1 MKFIC
6 ATLLL
11 LCNPIS
17 DLDYDYQKK
26 FTHQITECALDYNS
40 SIYPYHRI
48 PIILVQA
55 QAIQESN
62 WGRSRFAKEGNN
74 FFGIKEFD
82 LTEPHMKA
90 KERLDA
96 NWGLRKYNSMCD
108 SVEDYMNL
116 LSTSYKYKEFQELLL
131 LQWFENEVDLHA
143 LVDTLY
149 NYAENPNYR
158 DEVKKII
165 NKLEAK
171 GITNQVKK
179 KNTTW
184 KNLKNQVVCHLNQ
197 KIIW

>member
-1 MKFIC
+1 MWFVIPYSVHSVIC
-6 ATLLL
+6 YSIIHSFCDLL

-96 NWGLRKYNSMCD
+96 HWGLRKYNSMCD

-116 LSTSYKYKEFQELLL
+116 LSTSY
-131 LQWFENEVDLHA
+131 
-143 LVDTLY
+143 
-149 NYAENPNYR
+149 NYSGHPIECLMGCNGLRMRWIYM
-158 DEVKKII
+158 
-165 NKLEAK
+165 L
-171 GITNQVKK
+171 
-179 KNTTW
+179 
-184 KNLKNQVVCHLNQ
+184 
-197 KIIW
+197 

>member
-62 WGRSRFAKEGNN
+62 WCRIRFA
-74 FFGIKEFD
+74 
-82 LTEPHMKA
+82 
-90 KERLDA
+90 
-96 NWGLRKYNSMCD
+96 
-108 SVEDYMNL
+108 
-116 LSTSYKYKEFQELLL
+116 
-131 LQWFENEVDLHA
+131 
-143 LVDTLY
+143 
-149 NYAENPNYR
+149 
-158 DEVKKII
+158 
-165 NKLEAK
+165 
-171 GITNQVKK
+171 
-179 KNTTW
+179 
-184 KNLKNQVVCHLNQ
+184 
-197 KIIW
+197 

>member
-17 DLDYDYQKK
+17 DLEYDYQKK
-26 FTHQITECALDYNS
+26 FTQKITECALKYNALA
-40 SIYPYHRI
+40 YPYNRI
-48 PIILVQA
+48 PVILVQA

-62 WGRSRFAKEGNN
+62 WGRSRFAEEGNN
-74 FFGIKEFD
+74 FFGIKEFN

-96 NWGLRKYNSMCD
+96 HWGLRKYNSMCD

-158 DEVKKII
+158 DEVKQII
-165 NKLEAK
+165 NKLE
-171 GITNQVKK
+171 VK
-179 KNTTW
+179 
-184 KNLKNQVVCHLNQ
+184 
-197 KIIW
+197 

>member
-1 MKFIC
+1 M
-6 ATLLL
+6 
-11 LCNPIS
+11 S

-40 SIYPYHRI
+40 LVYPYHRI

-62 WGRSRFAKEGNN
+62 WGRSRFAREGNN

-90 KERLDA
+90 KERIDA
-96 NWGLRKYNSMCD
+96 HWGLRKYVSMCD

-116 LSTSYKYKEFQELLL
+116 LSTSYKYKAFQELLL
-131 LQWFENEVDLHA
+131 LQWFKNEVDLHA

-158 DEVKKII
+158 YEVKQII

-171 GITNQVKK
+171 
-179 KNTTW
+179 
-184 KNLKNQVVCHLNQ
+184 
-197 KIIW
+197 

>member
-11 LCNPIS
+11 LCNQVS

-48 PIILVQA
+48 PITLVKA

-96 NWGLRKYNSMCD
+96 HWGLRKYNSMCD

-158 DEVKKII
+158 DEVKQII
-165 NKLEAK
+165 NKLE
-171 GITNQVKK
+171 VK
-179 KNTTW
+179 
-184 KNLKNQVVCHLNQ
+184 
-197 KIIW
+197 

>member
-96 NWGLRKYNSMCD
+96 HWGLRKYNSMCD

-165 NKLEAK
+165 NKLE
-171 GITNQVKK
+171 VK
-179 KNTTW
+179 
-184 KNLKNQVVCHLNQ
+184 
-197 KIIW
+197 

>member
-17 DLDYDYQKK
+17 DLEYDYQKK
-26 FTHQITECALDYNS
+26 FTQKITECALKYNALA
-40 SIYPYHRI
+40 YPYNRI
-48 PIILVQA
+48 PVILVQA

-96 NWGLRKYNSMCD
+96 HWGLRKYNSMCD

-158 DEVKKII
+158 DEVKQII
-165 NKLEAK
+165 NKLE
-171 GITNQVKK
+171 VK
-179 KNTTW
+179 
-184 KNLKNQVVCHLNQ
+184 
-197 KIIW
+197 